1 MKIAKHSI
9 DTRTLRRSLRYLRPY
24 WYYVVLSLICSAV
37 CAAAELLIPIFCG
50 LAIDQMID
58 QGKVLFD
65 GVAKYAICVAVTAAF
80 GALAHWLGEV
90 FNHEIICCVSRDLR
104 DKASDKIHRL
114 PLSYLDGQPTGDV
127 VSRVVSDIDVFAEGL
142 LAGFAELFVG
152 ILTIVGTL
160 IIMLIYNVTVTLIVV
175 VLTPLSLFV
184 TAYIAA
190 KTHKYFVRQA
200 DVRGEQ
206 TALIDES
213 MDGQQVIRAYCR
225 EQEMLAEFDQ
235 VNQRYEKAAIKA
247 TYLSSLAN
255 PGSRLINNIVYGSV
269 CLCCALLAVGGRLTI
284 GQLSVFLEYAGHYAH
299 PFNEISGVTTELQ
312 NALTCVRRVFD
323 LLDAPEELPDE
334 NTEGDFR
341 AVGQVELRDVS
352 FSYTPDE
359 PLVEHMSLKVEPG
372 QHIAIVGETGSGK
385 TTLIN
390 LLMRFYDV
398 DEGTILIDGVDIR
411 SLSRHALR
419 QNYGMV
425 LQESWLHSG
434 TVKQNIA
441 YGKPDATDEE
451 IIAAA
456 KAVHAHSFIRRLPQ
470 GYDTVITEHGD
481 NLSAGQR
488 QLICIARVMLCL
500 PPMLILDEATSS
512 LDSRTEVKIQSAFKK
527 MMEGRTCFII
537 AHRLSTI
544 RDADMILV
552 MRDGDIVEQG
562 THDDLIAAGGYYTT
576 LYNSQFD
583 GLTRD

>member
-1 MKIAKHSI
+1 MKIAKLSI

-24 WYYVVLSLICSAV
+24 WYYVILSLICSAV

-104 DKASDKIHRL
+104 DKASGKIHRL

-225 EQEMLAEFDQ
+225 EQEMLAEFDK
-235 VNQRYEKAAIKA
+235 VNERYEKAAIKA

-269 CLCCALLAVGGRLTI
+269 CVCCALLAVGGGLTI

-299 PFNEISGVTTELQ
+299 PFNEISGVATELQ

-323 LLDAPEELPDE
+323 LLDAPEEQPDE
-334 NTEGDFR
+334 NTEDDFR

-398 DEGTILIDGVDIR
+398 DEGAILIDGVDIR
-411 SLSRHALR
+411 DLSRHALR

>member
-1 MKIAKHSI
+1 MKNKKFRL

-24 WYYVVLSLICSAV
+24 WYYVAASFICSAA

-50 LAIDQMID
+50 LAIDQMIA
-58 QGKVLFD
+58 QGKVLFE
-65 GVAKYAICVAVTAAF
+65 GVAKYATYVAATAAL

-104 DKASDKIHRL
+104 DKASSKIHRL

-152 ILTIVGTL
+152 TLTIVGTL
-160 IIMLIYNVTVTLIVV
+160 AIMLIYNLTVTAIVV
-175 VLTPLSLFV
+175 VLTPLSLLV
-184 TAYIAA
+184 TAFIAA

-206 TALIDES
+206 TALVDEA

-225 EQEMLAEFDQ
+225 EAEMLAEFDE
-235 VNQRYEKAAIKA
+235 VNARYEKAAVKA

-269 CLCCALLAVGGRLTI
+269 CVCCALLAVGGGLTI

-299 PFNEISGVTTELQ
+299 PFNEISGVVTELQ

-323 LLDAPEELPDE
+323 LLDAPEELPD
-334 NTEGDFR
+334 TDAADTFH
-341 AVGQVELRDVS
+341 AQGQVELRDVS
-352 FSYTPDE
+352 FSSTPDE
-359 PLVEHMSLKVEPG
+359 PLMQHLSLKVEPG
-372 QHIAIVGETGSGK
+372 QHIAIVGKTGSGK

-398 DEGTILIDGVDIR
+398 DDGAILVDGVDIR
-411 SLSRHALR
+411 DLSRHALR

-512 LDSRTEVKIQSAFKK
+512 LDSRTEVNIQSAFKK

-544 RDADMILV
+544 KDADMILV
-552 MRDGDIVEQG
+552 MRDGNIVEQG
-562 THDDLIAAGGYYTT
+562 SHADLIAAGGYYTT
-576 LYNSQFD
+576 LYNSQFE
-583 GLTRD
+583 GLTRH

>member
-583 GLTRD
+583 GVTRD

>member
-1 MKIAKHSI
+1 MRIGKHSI
-9 DTRTLRRSLRYLRPY
+9 DTRTMRRSLRYLRPY
-24 WYYVVLSLICSAV
+24 WYYVILSLICSAV

-65 GVAKYAICVAVTAAF
+65 GVAKYATYVGLTAAF
-80 GALAHWLGEV
+80 GALSHWLGEV

-104 DKASDKIHRL
+104 DKAASKIHRL

-152 ILTIVGTL
+152 TLTIVGTL
-160 IIMLIYNVTVTLIVV
+160 MIMLIYNVTVTLIVV
-175 VLTPLSLFV
+175 VLTPLSLLV

-225 EQEMLAEFDQ
+225 EQEMLAEFDE
-235 VNQRYEKAAIKA
+235 VNIRYEKAAIKA

-255 PGSRLINNIVYGSV
+255 PGSRLINNIVYGTV
-269 CLCCALLAVGGRLTI
+269 TVACALLAVGGGLTI

-299 PFNEISGVTTELQ
+299 PFNEISGVVTELQ

-323 LLDAPEELPDE
+323 LLDTPEELPDE
-334 NTEGDFR
+334 TSEGDFR

-398 DEGTILIDGVDIR
+398 DEGAILIDGVDIR
-411 SLSRHALR
+411 TLQRHALR

-527 MMEGRTCFII
+527 MMDGRTCFII

-544 RDADMILV
+544 RDADLILV
-552 MRDGDIVEQG
+552 MRDGDIVERG
-562 THDDLIAAGGYYTT
+562 THDALIAAGGYYTT
-576 LYNSQFD
+576 LYNSQFE
-583 GLTRD
+583 GLTRH

>member
-334 NTEGDFR
+334 NTEVDFR

>member
-1 MKIAKHSI
+1 MKIAKHSF

-24 WYYVVLSLICSAV
+24 WYYVILSLICSAV

-104 DKASDKIHRL
+104 DKASGKIHRL

-213 MDGQQVIRAYCR
+213 MDGLQVIRAYCR
-225 EQEMLAEFDQ
+225 EQEMLAEFDK
-235 VNQRYEKAAIKA
+235 VNERYEKAAIKA

-269 CLCCALLAVGGRLTI
+269 CVCCALLAVGGGLTI

-299 PFNEISGVTTELQ
+299 PFNEISGVATELQ

-323 LLDAPEELPDE
+323 LLYAPEEQPDE
-334 NTEGDFR
+334 NTEDDFR

-398 DEGTILIDGVDIR
+398 DEGAILIDGVDVR
-411 SLSRHALR
+411 DLSRHALR